1 VKNNLIKLILDYRF
15 NSSPQSFQCT
25 NSKLLDLAYT
35 LSIKINFLGPVYLSW
50 LIFVRDKSV
59 LIAARGVQ
67 LSHSK

>member
-50 LIFVRDKSV
+50 LICVRDKSV

-67 LSHSK
+67 LCHSK

>member
-1 VKNNLIKLILDYRF
+1 MGYPADNL
-15 NSSPQSFQCT
+15 
-25 NSKLLDLAYT
+25 
-35 LSIKINFLGPVYLSW
+35 LGPVYLSG